1 MLRPSGRMFIIVGHA
16 PVMEALLITKNTNED
31 WMQETLF
38 ETVVAPLSNTT
49 HHEPFVL

>member
-1 MLRPSGRMFIIVGHA
+1 MLRPGGRMFVIIGQK
-16 PVMEALLITKNTNED
+16 PVMEAFLITQNSNGK
-31 WMQETLF
+31 WMRESLF